1 MESVCSLAL
10 YVFGTIA
17 DFRFRSGLRQKRPY
31 VCHPITLASAS
42 VPSII
47 EYHKLY
53 DYPRYRTLLQHRAN
67 TLGLLFSIQG
77 HRKTGCPCFPLFY
90 PRSAQ
95 QPISPIPL
103 YPSRIFYSAHQRGS
117 QQPNERRE
125 LTRCIEKMLND
136 PREESIYVIADAL
149 DECPDI
155 SGLQSSREKV
165 LGPIEEL
172 VGFHLYVSAS
182 QVALRS
188 TSEMFSNQRRD
199 DVDIKLNM
207 LGWKVKDKMLV
218 IKTPTVRAD
227 GM

>member
-1 MESVCSLAL
+1 MVIEAVRDLVITFFDWRALRNSQSDAILRQKAGEQLSPADPSANYHIMRDTHHKGTAAWFIESSTFTDCGCYCGSTESVCSLAL

-31 VCHPITLASAS
+31 VCHPITLVSAS

-47 EYHKLY
+47 DYHELY
-53 DYPRYRTLLQHRAN
+53 GYPRYRTLLQHRAN
-67 TLGLLFSIQG
+67 TLGLFFSIRG

-136 PREESIYVIADAL
+136 PRE
-149 DECPDI
+149 
-155 SGLQSSREKV
+155 
-165 LGPIEEL
+165 
-172 VGFHLYVSAS
+172 
-182 QVALRS
+182 
-188 TSEMFSNQRRD
+188 
-199 DVDIKLNM
+199 
-207 LGWKVKDKMLV
+207 
-218 IKTPTVRAD
+218 
-227 GM
+227 